1 MLKYLIVCCLF
12 YAACFKKNE
21 WETLNWEYPSSLTR
35 DTNLIGVWYSYTDEP
50 NGTFLLNKFVYNA
63 DGSLDTYSFD
73 TTYKKFNDRNEFANL
88 SGKKQRYWSTKDSI
102 LTIYNLL
109 VSTGTTNKPITH
121 TLKYL
126 LTTTKDTFY
135 TGAVEFADI
144 INRGNGKYV
153 RKMRP

>member
-1 MLKYLIVCCLF
+1 MLKYLIVCCFF

-21 WETLNWEYPSSLTR
+21 WKTVNWTYPSSLTR
-35 DTNLIGVWYSYTDEP
+35 DTNLIGIWYEYTDLSD
-50 NGTFLLNKFVYNA
+50 GTFLLSKKIYNSDGSIESYSFNKNLNKFDDKNYSANA
-63 DGSLDTYSFD
+63 
-73 TTYKKFNDRNEFANL
+73 
-88 SGKKQRYWSTKDSI
+88 SGTKQLYWSTKDGI
-102 LTIYNLL
+102 LTKYDLLRSYNSPDQPK
-109 VSTGTTNKPITH
+109 VTT
-121 TLKYL
+121 LQYL